1 MQSDPS
7 VHSWCEISSAAL
19 RANIAV
25 FRRWL
30 QPGTRLGVVVK
41 SDAYGHGMLSCA
53 RTFVEAGADW
63 LIVNSARE
71 AEELRQDFAE
81 IPIYICGNV
90 SAAQA
95 DLVAWARAR
104 AVLYDLEVAR
114 ALAQAGR
121 KAGSAVRVHL
131 KLETGMHRQGL
142 CLEESVELAKG
153 LSRLEGIQ
161 LEGLTTHYASSDEA
175 ADHDSARQQFK
186 ALQEMSSAFRE
197 LGFEVPMVHSANS
210 AATILLPEVHG
221 SLVRVGIAAYGLWPS
236 RATCEAVRQR

>member
-30 QPGTRLGVVVK
+30 QLGTRLGVVVK

-63 LIVNSARE
+63 LIVNSVRE

-95 DLVAWARAR
+95 DLVARAQPPVISITGTTAAGAGAR
-104 AVLYDLEVAR
+104 
-114 ALAQAGR
+114 
-121 KAGSAVRVHL
+121 
-131 KLETGMHRQGL
+131 
-142 CLEESVELAKG
+142 
-153 LSRLEGIQ
+153 SR
-161 LEGLTTHYASSDEA
+161 
-175 ADHDSARQQFK
+175 
-186 ALQEMSSAFRE
+186 
-197 LGFEVPMVHSANS
+197 
-210 AATILLPEVHG
+210 
-221 SLVRVGIAAYGLWPS
+221 
-236 RATCEAVRQR
+236 